1 MTYPG
6 DPSLTPDVQQRIL
19 NTYQQTLHLASEG
32 KRTEAQLA
40 CDFVVQLDPRF
51 GPARVLQ
58 QMLLSDTPPEAFRAL
73 LGTAPAPAPPAPP
86 PAPPLFDELADLETA
101 APPAPSHAVAVSGDL
116 VARLS
121 ALVDQRRFAEAIA
134 LADAE
139 RRAVAA
145 DPRLRQ
151 LIDQA
156 HARLEAEPY
165 LKTFLDGARQALQA
179 GELEEY
185 ERLMRKARL
194 LDPTHP
200 GLAELE
206 SAKGFYTDP
215 DRALAGRR
223 PGAATPPP
231 SPGSPVAPPLEPA
244 AAPAAAASDFG
255 ADLELPD
262 LDFSLP
268 TGEASGGFDLDLAE
282 PAGPAAAEGEG
293 RIAELLREG
302 QAAFDRGEYQG
313 AIDAWSRIFLID
325 IDHQE
330 AARRIEQARQLKAE
344 RERQTEELFHDAVA
358 HFDAGDLAAARGGFE
373 RVLSVSPGYV
383 LAQEYLEKIRERETA
398 GPLAP
403 PTPADRRPSGE
414 FAPAA
419 APAPRPAPP
428 REKLAEEILVPPD
441 PGEARA
447 ARRAPVPS
455 VAASAKKRA
464 GGSPRFLAIGGAVLV
479 LVAAAG
485 WFLSTRWS
493 TLFPNTG
500 PVATPAPAVIDPVAK
515 AKQLHA
521 EGKTAMAIPQLR
533 RIPPQDPHYAEA
545 QTLISQWEA
554 LVQQADQPK
563 LSPREAENR
572 RHLLEQARRALDA
585 GENVRA
591 RSYAEQARAIAPLT
605 GADAELAAA
614 AAERTKGFAEELRLF
629 QQGDFEYLLNSLW
642 RRRETEKG
650 VRDLDCLIVDS
661 YYNLGLLDLQRGDP
675 AAARQKFDEA
685 LKIDGG
691 DPAVQ
696 RLQRFAR
703 AYESR
708 GEDLLY
714 RIFVKYLP
722 TR

>member
-1 MTYPG
+1 M
-6 DPSLTPDVQQRIL
+6 
-19 NTYQQTLHLASEG
+19 
-32 KRTEAQLA
+32 
-40 CDFVVQLDPRF
+40 
-51 GPARVLQ
+51 
-58 QMLLSDTPPEAFRAL
+58 
-73 LGTAPAPAPPAPP
+73 
-86 PAPPLFDELADLETA
+86 
-101 APPAPSHAVAVSGDL
+101 
-116 VARLS
+116 
-121 ALVDQRRFAEAIA
+121 
-134 LADAE
+134 
-139 RRAVAA
+139 
-145 DPRLRQ
+145 
-151 LIDQA
+151 
-156 HARLEAEPY
+156 
-165 LKTFLDGARQALQA
+165 
-179 GELEEY
+179 
-185 ERLMRKARL
+185 
-194 LDPTHP
+194 
-200 GLAELE
+200 
-206 SAKGFYTDP
+206 
-215 DRALAGRR
+215 
-223 PGAATPPP
+223 
-231 SPGSPVAPPLEPA
+231 
-244 AAPAAAASDFG
+244 
-255 ADLELPD
+255 
-262 LDFSLP
+262 
-268 TGEASGGFDLDLAE
+268 
-282 PAGPAAAEGEG
+282 
-293 RIAELLREG
+293 
-302 QAAFDRGEYQG
+302 
-313 AIDAWSRIFLID
+313 
-325 IDHQE
+325 
-330 AARRIEQARQLKAE
+330 
-344 RERQTEELFHDAVA
+344 A

-629 QQGDFEYLLNSLW
+629 QQGDFEYLLNALW